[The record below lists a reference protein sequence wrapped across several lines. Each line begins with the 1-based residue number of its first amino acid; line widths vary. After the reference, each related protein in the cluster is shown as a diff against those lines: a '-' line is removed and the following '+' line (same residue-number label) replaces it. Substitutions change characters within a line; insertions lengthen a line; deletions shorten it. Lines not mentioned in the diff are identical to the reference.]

1 MGWNNMK
8 GKRADG
14 YFTVEAA
21 LVMPVVLM
29 CYAAL
34 ILLLCFIYERCIWE
48 QNACRLPVWK
58 EYVEG
63 FVSWDAKDVKDVEE
77 EVCRYILG
85 CLDKEEEEKYLLGQN
100 ILAEIRV
107 RGDYVTITRGICYPQ
122 LGDISYENRVSTL
135 VFEPVNYLREIRN
148 INDFINNEREDDD
161 QE

>member
-8 GKRADG
+8 EKKTEG

-34 ILLLCFIYERCIWE
+34 FLLLCFIYERCIWE

-63 FVSWDAKDVKDVEE
+63 FAALDLKDAEDVED
-77 EVCRYILG
+77 EVCRYILE
-85 CLDKEEEEKYLLGQN
+85 CLNKEEEQKYLLGQN
-100 ILAEIRV
+100 ISAQIRV
-107 RGDYVTITRGICYPQ
+107 RGDYITITRGSCYPQ
-122 LGDISYENRVSTL
+122 LGGISYENRVAIL
-135 VFEPVNYLREIRN
+135 AFEPVNYLRETRN
-148 INDFINNEREDDD
+148 INDFINR
-161 QE
+161 